1 MLNAKRDI
9 KKLFFDGVT
18 VGLSAFV
25 SLFLAFVVQ
34 ASYNIFSYSAEA
46 SSIAVNYNATGYY
59 GYVDSWTNQ
68 GVEYSNANMWLVM
81 CSLALYAIFL
91 CAFLVSIEYIGK
103 ASSSRPMR
111 IMLSIV
117 LIAVIVSWFVEPLIV
132 LFSSTTNPNLIYRV
146 APGIL
151 PNSDAARMSYLF
163 SELDHFQ
170 LFSVAL
176 NFSLRNLVLATSV
189 LIAGLSLTRLTNILS
204 IEHSGIRKS
213 IFALF
218 SSNTIRR
225 TLFVLALLALTILP
239 VVVYFFSGYPF
250 SYEYYV
256 GGPPSRNYSGY
267 TYGSICIDGIGDV
280 YLGEILHV
288 EVLNDILMN
297 SFRAFITLWIGLIL
311 ASCIPIIR
319 RRKVE
324 ILRASEKKR

>member
-1 MLNAKRDI
+1 VSNVKKDI
-9 KKLFFDGVT
+9 KKLFFDNVT
-18 VGLSAFV
+18 VVLSAFLG
-25 SLFLAFVVQ
+25 LFLAYVVQ

-46 SSIAVNYNATGYY
+46 SSIVVNYNATEYY

-68 GVEYSNANMWLVM
+68 GAEYSNANMWLVM
-81 CSLALYAIFL
+81 CNLALYAIFL

-103 ASSSRPMR
+103 ASRSKPMR

-117 LIAVIVSWFVEPLIV
+117 LITVIGNWFIEPLIV
-132 LFSSTTNPNLIYRV
+132 VFSSTTNPNLVYRI

-163 SELDHFQ
+163 SELDRFQ

-176 NFSLRNLVLATSV
+176 NFSFRNLVLATSV
-189 LIAGLSLTRLTNILS
+189 LIAGLSLTRLTNILNL
-204 IEHSGIRKS
+204 EHLGIRKR
-213 IFALF
+213 ILALF

-225 TLFVLALLALTILP
+225 SLFVLALLALTILP
-239 VVVYFFSGYPF
+239 IVVYFFSGYPF

-267 TYGSICIDGIGDV
+267 TYGSIYIDGIGDV

-288 EVLNDILMN
+288 AVLNDILMN
-297 SFRAFITLWIGLIL
+297 SFKVFIILWVGLIL
-311 ASCIPIIR
+311 VSCIPLIR
-319 RRKVE
+319 KKGRNS
-324 ILRASEKKR
+324 ASK